1 MKRYQ
6 IWDKKSDIYTPSGK
20 VFTAAEW
27 IAQYGWINM
36 PGAVPVISAGRINGK
51 FSGEL
56 NEMKEIYEE
65 RGCVFSDGMT
75 NEQILETIETFDE
88 AKAEEAKQ
96 AAEDAAATPTADERI
111 AAALEYQNLATLM

>member
-56 NEMKEIYEE
+56 HEMKEMYEG
-65 RGCVFSDGMT
+65 RGCVFSDDMT
-75 NEQILETIETFDE
+75 SEQILDAIEAFDE
-88 AKAEEAKQ
+88 TKAEEAKQ
-96 AAEDAAATPTADERI
+96 AAEEATATPTAEERI
-111 AAALEYQNLATLM
+111 AAALEYQNLLTM